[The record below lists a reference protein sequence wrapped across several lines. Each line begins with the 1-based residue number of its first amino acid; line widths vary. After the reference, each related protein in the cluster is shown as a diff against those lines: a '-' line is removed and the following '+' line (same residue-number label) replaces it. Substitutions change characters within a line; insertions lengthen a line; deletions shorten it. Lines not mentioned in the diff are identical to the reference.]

1 MTCTGIINMC
11 IQNTLANQECD
22 MYCIKKLIYNVTS
35 LNKLVQVTNE
45 NVYTHQ
51 VKCIYSSS

>member
-22 MYCIKKLIYNVTS
+22 MYCIKKTYLQCHITE
-35 LNKLVQVTNE
+35 QVSAS
-45 NVYTHQ
+45 Y
-51 VKCIYSSS
+51 K